1 MVDSIDFYGEKKWC
15 RKCGKNVRYLMS
27 ISHSYCV
34 QCGSVVTLFSKDAW
48 RKFNKQIEAIKEAR
62 HGNGRR

>member
-48 RKFNKQIEAIKEAR
+48 RKFNK
-62 HGNGRR
+62 